1 MGHIIIH
8 DSVANVILS
17 LPSTSIDGIGNESL
31 PDGGNGR
38 GKRGY

>member
-1 MGHIIIH
+1 MGHIIIY

-17 LPSTSIDGIGNESL
+17 LPATSIDGIGNESL